1 MHIHKPTP
9 ARNLRE
15 FFSEISIIVVGILI
29 AIALEQVVEAVRDH
43 RRVEDARSNIHAE
56 IANNLGLMERRAQT
70 EPCVSRRLDEVAGLI
85 AEASAGHPAQGPL
98 WIGHPMVWIT
108 ADGRYRSGVQSG
120 AVGLMPTREQA
131 VYSSVYAMFAE
142 YTATQRDEESAWSD
156 LRTLELQPAPTA
168 QSAPQLQNAL
178 EHARM
183 ARWSLETFMVSAL
196 RTSKQ
201 LNIAPGPFAP
211 FKQESICI
219 PLHTPRDEALK
230 LVIQGRPGQLVYDEP

>member
-1 MHIHKPTP
+1 
-9 ARNLRE
+9 
-15 FFSEISIIVVGILI
+15 
-29 AIALEQVVEAVRDH
+29 
-43 RRVEDARSNIHAE
+43 
-56 IANNLGLMERRAQT
+56 
-70 EPCVSRRLDEVAGLI
+70 
-85 AEASAGHPAQGPL
+85 
-98 WIGHPMVWIT
+98 
-108 ADGRYRSGVQSG
+108 
-120 AVGLMPTREQA
+120 MPTREQA